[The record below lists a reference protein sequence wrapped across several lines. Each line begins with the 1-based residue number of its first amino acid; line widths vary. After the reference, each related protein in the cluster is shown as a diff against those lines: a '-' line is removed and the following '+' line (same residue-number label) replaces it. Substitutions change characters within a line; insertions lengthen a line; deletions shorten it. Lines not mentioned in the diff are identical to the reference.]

1 MVIGPQEDTE
11 ATGTAAV
18 SPVAPPLPGDP
29 PTLAGPKPPELPT
42 EPDPVSPP
50 GLPAPGP
57 PIPESSGR

>member
-29 PTLAGPKPPELPT
+29 PTL
-42 EPDPVSPP
+42 
-50 GLPAPGP
+50 
-57 PIPESSGR
+57 